1 MTIDGEPMREGK
13 LAASQYDAKG
23 TTYRAANDDVPVNTY
38 CERPGTIALIG
49 DCNRAAGA
57 GSRVRTGC
65 PHYLA
70 RRQRREG

>member
-1 MTIDGEPMREGK
+1 MRDGK

-49 DCNRAAGA
+49 DVTGQRVLEAGCGPGA
-57 GSRVRTGC
+57 LTTW
-65 PHYLA
+65 LA
-70 RRQRREG
+70 DSGARGDHPGT